1 MTGLNHLLVATDGS
15 EGSLHA
21 AVFAG
26 NLARKLGAKV
36 TVLCVQDEDS
46 VPSHAW
52 GAGDLW
58 SGAPDG
64 LKTIEQ
70 VRVSLEQHARENEI
84 SEAAT
89 ALGDLAEEPDKVFI
103 WGHPSE
109 QICKFAGDNSVD
121 LIVIGSHG
129 RSGLKRAFLGSVSQ
143 AVANRAPCPV
153 TIIR

>member
-1 MTGLNHLLVATDGS
+1 MSVINHLLVATDGS

-21 AVFAG
+21 AEFAG
-26 NLARKLGAKV
+26 DLARNQGAKV
-36 TVLCVQDEDS
+36 TVVYVADEDS

-52 GAGDLW
+52 GASDLW

-64 LKTIEQ
+64 LKSVEQ
-70 VRVSLEQHARENEI
+70 VRNAMEEHARENEI
-84 SEAAT
+84 PAT
-89 ALGDLAEEPDKVFI
+89 VEALGEQTEPPAIVVT

-109 QICKFAGDNSVD
+109 KICQFAGDNNID

-143 AVANRAPCPV
+143 AVANQAPCPV
-153 TIIR
+153 TIIK